1 MLVICYGLTSCFL
14 FDKEH
19 THTHEF
25 RVYQQRFIVICAQ
38 KYHLFDKNL
47 GKMWNGALELGCTTL
62 LLVLAMRW
70 CDPYSL
76 AINYIKYIYMCIHGL
91 VLMMNYRLE
100 EAEKQKKHT
109 HTEET
114 RSRSFLFT
122 LYGCVESLTLFNC
135 NWWSTDS
142 MVNMLLHRI
151 ASHRKWIELWW
162 EPSIEK
168 FDGKFSYKFAKL
180 LNVRKIYVYDGAW
193 ILHVWRF
200 DWKLKIEWDELFA
213 WKTND
218 GIHVSLTKP
227 TY

>member
-1 MLVICYGLTSCFL
+1 MKRRVGIRLYYFTTCIGNALMRSVFVGNQLHKIYLYVYSRTSFN
-14 FDKEH
+14 D
-19 THTHEF
+19 
-25 RVYQQRFIVICAQ
+25 
-38 KYHLFDKNL
+38 
-47 GKMWNGALELGCTTL
+47 ELQIGRSRK
-62 LLVLAMRW
+62 A
-70 CDPYSL
+70 
-76 AINYIKYIYMCIHGL
+76 
-91 VLMMNYRLE
+91 
-100 EAEKQKKHT
+100 KKTHT